1 MEPALFAGDN
11 ILVNKWVM
19 GGRLFD
25 IWDAS
30 EKKNVEISRLPGFG
44 KVKHNDVL
52 VFNFPYPGRWDS
64 LPGTEFKD
72 LLCKALCGCA
82 G

>member
-30 EKKNVEISRLPGFG
+30 EKKECRNIPFARLREG
-44 KVKHNDVL
+44 K
-52 VFNFPYPGRWDS
+52 
-64 LPGTEFKD
+64 
-72 LLCKALCGCA
+72 AQ
-82 G
+82 

>member
-1 MEPALFAGDN
+1 MIGFVSFKIPSDSMEPALFAGDN

-44 KVKHNDVL
+44 KVK
-52 VFNFPYPGRWDS
+52 
-64 LPGTEFKD
+64 
-72 LLCKALCGCA
+72 AQ
-82 G
+82 

>member
-1 MEPALFAGDN
+1 MIGFVSFKIPSDSMEPALFAGDN

-30 EKKNVEISRLPGFG
+30 EKRM
-44 KVKHNDVL
+44 
-52 VFNFPYPGRWDS
+52 
-64 LPGTEFKD
+64 
-72 LLCKALCGCA
+72 
-82 G
+82 

>member
-1 MEPALFAGDN
+1 MVIISGDWFVSFKIPSDSMEPALFAGDN

-30 EKKNVEISRLPGFG
+30 EKRM
-44 KVKHNDVL
+44 
-52 VFNFPYPGRWDS
+52 
-64 LPGTEFKD
+64 
-72 LLCKALCGCA
+72 
-82 G
+82 